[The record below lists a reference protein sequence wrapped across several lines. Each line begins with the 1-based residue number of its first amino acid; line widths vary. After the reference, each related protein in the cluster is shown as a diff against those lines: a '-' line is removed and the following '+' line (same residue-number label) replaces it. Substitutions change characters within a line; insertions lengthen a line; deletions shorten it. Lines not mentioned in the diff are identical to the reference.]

1 MAYTVTDTDPSKTAT
16 PVNTVGV
23 LVFIGVLAALIWS
36 VTRAHSCGGSWPAAA
51 VRGVFASGLSFSV
64 AAWVAYLLSVPA
76 AAAFFS
82 GTNYMVFYGLAALVL
97 ASFFGIGTGGITLL
111 TRCT

>member
-23 LVFIGVLAALIWS
+23 LVFIGVLVALIWS

-51 VRGVFASGLSFSV
+51 VRGVFASGLSFGV
-64 AAWVAYLLSVPA
+64 AAWVTGGLSVPVT
-76 AAAFFS
+76 AAAFT
-82 GTNYMVFYGLAALVL
+82 GKNYSTVVGLAALVL
-97 ASFFGIGTGGITLL
+97 ASFFGILTGGITLL